1 MTVIERPL
9 FGRVEI
15 RRLRRNLI
23 TAPRGNSATGWQST
37 VGAGTSP
44 VVTATSTA
52 GMNVGGLGIDTFLRA
67 QATTTGTYVDIRNTG
82 VQGVLVQPGGSVTA
96 SAWVRPTTITGAQG
110 FAFIQF
116 YDGAGVVVAT
126 ATSPA
131 FATPSGSWTRIHV
144 SGVVPA
150 GVVRV
155 RAIFRATGSVVS
167 GSRLDATAFLVEH
180 AAQLGSWYETTAPG
194 YGELA
199 HGTNLTIRRGGARTG
214 LGLKTDVGLMTFQL
228 LDSEDP
234 MRGGTFQPGQDLRA
248 VSRDLNGQL
257 RELFTGRVVD
267 VAASYPLN
275 KATGRQRVVTTVTVA
290 DAVKTHGETPRY
302 GVAIPTG
309 FETFEA
315 RISRLA
321 GSALAPIEAPTEGAP
336 REVYAF

>member
-15 RRLRRNLI
+15 RRLRRNLV
-23 TAPRGNSATGWQST
+23 TAPRGTSAAGWQST
-37 VGAGTSP
+37 VGSGTSP
-44 VVTATSTA
+44 IPTTAATA

-67 QATTTGTYVDIRNTG
+67 EATTTGTYIDIRNTAA
-82 VQGVLVQPGGSVTA
+82 QGVLLQRGGSVTA
-96 SAWVRPTTITGAQG
+96 SAWVRPSSIANAQG
-110 FAFIQF
+110 FAYIQF
-116 YDGAGVVVAT
+116 YDAAGVVVAT

-144 SGVVPA
+144 SGAVPA

-155 RAIFRATGSVVS
+155 RAIFRAVGSVVA

-180 AAQLGSWYETTAPG
+180 ADALGSWYETTAPG
-194 YGELA
+194 PGEIA
-199 HGTNLTIRRGGARTG
+199 HATNVTIRRGGARTG

-228 LDSEDP
+228 LNAEDP
-234 MRGGTFQPGQDLRA
+234 MQGGTFQPGQDLRA

-267 VAASYPLN
+267 VAAGYPLN